1 MNPNY
6 RTRHDVYTIANLIP
20 LYAPHFE
27 KLFYYL
33 DGKVNTY
40 NRCIYYPAMFS
51 PYNFAC
57 FKYPNYVIVY
67 CASIIDTYYEG
78 PDSFNKIMSA
88 AAVCIAHELFHAD
101 QCIDAATYT
110 KDAVYCTNV
119 ENAAEYN
126 AEIFCQAHK
135 ADFKKDLGFEY
146 LFGVGSDF
154 GTYEKM
160 NESFIEKF
168 LIGTFRCSDLGA
180 EINKILNEND
190 TVGINITQNG
200 IKRGFLAKYK
210 GEIEVSEDAV
220 AAINKLLSHFK
231 PGVSTYSYSLEIY
244 NGDGKPVPEI
254 GIEEFKVFNID
265 IIGVT
270 YEPFDLK

>member
-1 MNPNY
+1 M
-6 RTRHDVYTIANLIP
+6 
-20 LYAPHFE
+20 
-27 KLFYYL
+27 
-33 DGKVNTY
+33 
-40 NRCIYYPAMFS
+40 
-51 PYNFAC
+51 
-57 FKYPNYVIVY
+57 IVY
-67 CASIIDTYYEG
+67 CASIIDTYYDG

-200 IKRGFLAKYK
+200 MKRGFLAKYK

-244 NGDGKPVPEI
+244 NGNGKPVPEI
-254 GIEEFKVFNID
+254 GIEEIKVFNID
-265 IIGVT
+265 IMGVT